1 MSNEA
6 AVTAADIARLAG
18 VGRAAVSNWR
28 RRYEDFPAPVG
39 GTPNSPLFTLAE
51 VERWLRDQGKLQA
64 SSPWERLWQ
73 LVEAHRGDQ
82 EPADILAAI
91 GRYLLR
97 QATDQGS
104 LQQGPGP
111 GQAAGS
117 SRHGDPG
124 SVHGG
129 SGQGVA
135 GGQGSVRPGGD
146 PGSLRPGVEQSVAGM
161 APGQGSGWPG
171 SDPGSSRHGADAG
184 QGSLRQGSDHE
195 VLPAALV
202 REVAAVAK
210 EHGALATAEALWERF
225 AQANARWMAV
235 TPLEAARLIAQLAD
249 VRAGVVLDPACGAG
263 SLLATVARQGAQCLG
278 QEIDPGLAGLAEVR
292 LALRGV
298 QVELTAADSL
308 LNDSF
313 RGRQVDTVVCDPP
326 VGERQWGH
334 EELLHDERWEY
345 GIPPRMES
353 ELAWVQHALAHVRP
367 GGLVA
372 ILMPPS
378 VASRR
383 SGRRIRAELLRR
395 GALRAVIALPG
406 PVHLWLLRRPG
417 PAAEHNLL
425 VIEATA
431 SEWDQATDLV
441 VGAWRTFDQAQVV
454 DARPGV
460 ARSIPA
466 LELLGEEVDLTPAR
480 NLPVS
485 AAPDTAEKLLA
496 GHRELSSRLAALV
509 PMLPTLDWTG
519 QPQQRRVLTTV
530 AELIKT
536 GALHLKQSDAPAGE
550 SPGETVPVLDLS
562 DVLADRPPTR
572 RMSRQ
577 LAGDAVRV
585 EPGDVVLP
593 TAGHRLVARV
603 INDAGAVLGRGLC
616 LLRPNRDVLDPWFLA
631 GFLTGSANSRQASTH
646 LSAAARLDVRRCE
659 IPRMPLAEQYRY
671 AAVFSALGTFSTA
684 LAQAGAVA
692 NQVVQATVD
701 GLVDGLVAP
710 PRHPR

>member
-1 MSNEA
+1 VSNEA

-51 VERWLRDQGKLQA
+51 VERWLGEQGKLQTA
-64 SSPWERLWQ
+64 SPWERLWQ

-82 EPADILAAI
+82 EPADVLAAI
-91 GRYLLR
+91 GGFLLR
-97 QATDQGS
+97 
-104 LQQGPGP
+104 
-111 GQAAGS
+111 
-117 SRHGDPG
+117 
-124 SVHGG
+124 
-129 SGQGVA
+129 
-135 GGQGSVRPGGD
+135 RPIDNTLPPALLTEVGA
-146 PGSLRPGVEQSVAGM
+146 LAEQ
-161 APGQGSGWPG
+161 
-171 SDPGSSRHGADAG
+171 
-184 QGSLRQGSDHE
+184 
-195 VLPAALV
+195 
-202 REVAAVAK
+202 
-210 EHGALATAEALWERF
+210 HGALATAEALWERF
-225 AQANARWMAV
+225 VQANARWMAV
-235 TPLEAARLIAQLAD
+235 TPPETARLVAELVD
-249 VRAGVVLDPACGAG
+249 LRDGDVVLDPACGAG
-263 SLLATVARQGAQCLG
+263 SLLTAIAARKPVPCLG
-278 QEIDPGLAGLAEVR
+278 QEIDPGLGALAEVR
-292 LALRGV
+292 LALRGIA
-298 QVELTAADSL
+298 VELHAADSL
-308 LNDSF
+308 LDDAY
-313 RGRQVDTVVCDPP
+313 RGRLADAVVCDPP

-353 ELAWVQHALAHVRP
+353 ELAWVQHALAHVKP

-378 VASRR
+378 AAARR

-406 PVHLWLLRRPG
+406 PVHLWLLRRPAQ
-417 PAAEHNLL
+417 AAEHNLL
-425 VIEATA
+425 VIESTA
-431 SEWDQATDLV
+431 AEWDQAAELV
-441 VGAWRTFDQAQVV
+441 ITAWRAFDAPQA
-454 DARPGV
+454 AAAERPGMV
-460 ARSIPA
+460 RSIPV

-485 AAPDTAEKLLA
+485 SAPDTAEKLLA

-519 QPQQRRVLTTV
+519 PRQQRRVMTTV
-530 AELIKT
+530 AELVKT
-536 GALHLKQSDAPAGE
+536 GALVLKQSDAPAGDAT
-550 SPGETVPVLDLS
+550 GETVPLLDLA

-593 TAGHRLVARV
+593 TAGHKLVARV

-631 GFLTGSANSRQASTH
+631 GFLAGSANSRQASTH

-659 IPRMPLAEQYRY
+659 IPRMPLQEQYRY

-684 LAQAGAVA
+684 LGRAGALA
-692 NQVVQATVD
+692 DHVVQATVD
-701 GLVDGLVAP
+701 GLVDGLVSP
-710 PRHPR
+710 PRPPR

>member
-1 MSNEA
+1 VSNEA

-28 RRYEDFPAPVG
+28 RRYEDFPTPVG

-51 VERWLRDQGKLQA
+51 VERWLSDQGKLQA
-64 SSPWERLWQ
+64 ASPWERLWQ
-73 LVEAHRGDQ
+73 LVEAHRGDT
-82 EPADILAAI
+82 EPADVLTAI
-91 GRYLLR
+91 GTFLLR
-97 QATDQGS
+97 
-104 LQQGPGP
+104 
-111 GQAAGS
+111 
-117 SRHGDPG
+117 
-124 SVHGG
+124 
-129 SGQGVA
+129 
-135 GGQGSVRPGGD
+135 RPA
-146 PGSLRPGVEQSVAGM
+146 QNAF
-161 APGQGSGWPG
+161 
-171 SDPGSSRHGADAG
+171 
-184 QGSLRQGSDHE
+184 
-195 VLPAALV
+195 LPAALV
-202 REVAAVAK
+202 PEVEALAA
-210 EHGALATAEALWERF
+210 EHGPLATAEALWERF
-225 AQANARWMAV
+225 VQANARWMAV
-235 TPLEAARLIAQLAD
+235 TPPETARLIAELVD
-249 VRAGVVLDPACGAG
+249 VPSGLVLDPACGAG
-263 SLLATVARQGAQCLG
+263 SLLAAVAGRGAMQCLG

-298 QVELTAADSL
+298 RVELHAADSL
-308 LNDSF
+308 LDDAY
-313 RGRQVDTVVCDPP
+313 RGRLADVVVCDPP

-353 ELAWVQHALAHVRP
+353 ELAWVQHALAHVKP
-367 GGLVA
+367 GSLVA

-417 PAAEHNLL
+417 QPAEHNLL
-425 VIEATA
+425 VIESTA
-431 SEWDQATDLV
+431 SEWDQAADLV
-441 VGAWRTFDQAQVV
+441 VTSWRTFDAPHGVV
-454 DARPGV
+454 EERPGMC
-460 ARSIPA
+460 RSIPV

-485 AAPDTAEKLLA
+485 SAPDTAEKLLA
-496 GHRELSSRLAALV
+496 GHRELSARLAALG
-509 PMLPTLDWTG
+509 PILPALDWTG
-519 QPQQRRVLTTV
+519 PAQQRRVMMTV

-536 GALHLKQSDAPAGE
+536 GALVLRQSDVP
-550 SPGETVPVLDLS
+550 PGDATGDTLPVLDLS

-572 RMSRQ
+572 RMARQ
-577 LAGDAVRV
+577 LAGSSVRV

-593 TAGHRLVARV
+593 TAGHKLVARV

-646 LSAAARLDVRRCE
+646 LSTAARLDVRRCE
-659 IPRMPLAEQYRY
+659 IPRMPLPEQYRY

-684 LAQAGAVA
+684 LGRAGALA
-692 NQVVQATVD
+692 EQVVQATVD

-710 PRHPR
+710 PRPAR

>member
-1 MSNEA
+1 VSNEA

-51 VERWLRDQGKLQA
+51 VERWLGEQGKLQTA
-64 SSPWERLWQ
+64 SPWERLWQ

-82 EPADILAAI
+82 EPADVLAAI
-91 GRYLLR
+91 GGFLLR
-97 QATDQGS
+97 
-104 LQQGPGP
+104 
-111 GQAAGS
+111 
-117 SRHGDPG
+117 
-124 SVHGG
+124 
-129 SGQGVA
+129 
-135 GGQGSVRPGGD
+135 RPIDNTLPPALLTEVGA
-146 PGSLRPGVEQSVAGM
+146 LAEQ
-161 APGQGSGWPG
+161 
-171 SDPGSSRHGADAG
+171 
-184 QGSLRQGSDHE
+184 
-195 VLPAALV
+195 
-202 REVAAVAK
+202 
-210 EHGALATAEALWERF
+210 HGALATAEALWERF
-225 AQANARWMAV
+225 VQANARWMAA
-235 TPLEAARLIAQLAD
+235 TPPETARLVAELVD
-249 VRAGVVLDPACGAG
+249 LRDGDVVLDPACGAG
-263 SLLATVARQGAQCLG
+263 SLLTAIAARKPVPCLG
-278 QEIDPGLAGLAEVR
+278 QEIDPGLGALAEVR
-292 LALRGV
+292 LALRGIA
-298 QVELTAADSL
+298 VELHAADSL
-308 LNDSF
+308 LDDAY
-313 RGRQVDTVVCDPP
+313 RGRLADAVVCDPP

-353 ELAWVQHALAHVRP
+353 ELAWVQHALAHVKP

-378 VASRR
+378 AAARR

-395 GALRAVIALPG
+395 GALRAVFALPG
-406 PVHLWLLRRPG
+406 PVHLWLLRRPAQ
-417 PAAEHNLL
+417 AAEHNLL
-425 VIEATA
+425 VIESTA
-431 SEWDQATDLV
+431 AEWDQAAELV
-441 VGAWRTFDQAQVV
+441 ITAWRAFDAPQA
-454 DARPGV
+454 AAAERPGMV
-460 ARSIPA
+460 RSIPV

-485 AAPDTAEKLLA
+485 SAPDTAEKLLA

-519 QPQQRRVLTTV
+519 PRQQRRVMTTV
-530 AELIKT
+530 AELVKT
-536 GALHLKQSDAPAGE
+536 GALVLKQSDAPAGDAT
-550 SPGETVPVLDLS
+550 GETVPLLDLA

-593 TAGHRLVARV
+593 TAGHKLVARV

-631 GFLTGSANSRQASTH
+631 GFLAGSANSRQASTH

-659 IPRMPLAEQYRY
+659 IPRMPLQEQYRY

-684 LAQAGAVA
+684 LGRAGALA
-692 NQVVQATVD
+692 DHVVQATVD
-701 GLVDGLVAP
+701 GLVDGLVSP
-710 PRHPR
+710 PRPPR

>member
-1 MSNEA
+1 VNTEEGGSVSNEA

-51 VERWLRDQGKLQA
+51 VERWLTDQGKLQA
-64 SSPWERLWQ
+64 ASPWERLWQ

-82 EPADILAAI
+82 EPADVLAVI
-91 GRYLLR
+91 GGYLLR
-97 QATDQGS
+97 PDAE
-104 LQQGPGP
+104 
-111 GQAAGS
+111 
-117 SRHGDPG
+117 HG
-124 SVHGG
+124 
-129 SGQGVA
+129 
-135 GGQGSVRPGGD
+135 
-146 PGSLRPGVEQSVAGM
+146 LI
-161 APGQGSGWPG
+161 AP
-171 SDPGSSRHGADAG
+171 
-184 QGSLRQGSDHE
+184 
-195 VLPAALV
+195 ALL
-202 REVAAVAK
+202 REVAAVAG

-235 TPLEAARLIAQLAD
+235 TPPETARLVAELAD
-249 VRAGVVLDPACGAG
+249 LRSGVVLDPACGAG
-263 SLLATVARQGAQCLG
+263 SLLAAVAGRGAHCLG

-298 QVELTAADSL
+298 PVELTAADSL
-308 LNDSF
+308 LNDGF
-313 RGRQVDTVVCDPP
+313 RGRLVDAVVCDPP

-334 EELLHDERWEY
+334 EDLLHDERWEY

-372 ILMPPS
+372 IVMPPS

-406 PVHLWLLRRPG
+406 PVHLWLLRKPG
-417 PAAEHNLL
+417 KAAEHNLL
-425 VIEATA
+425 VIETTA
-431 SEWDQATDLV
+431 AEWDQAIALV
-441 VGAWRTFDQAQVV
+441 VPAWRNFDTPQGMVEE
-454 DARPGV
+454 RPGIC
-460 ARSIPA
+460 RSIPA

-485 AAPDTAEKLLA
+485 SAPDTAEKLLA
-496 GHRELSSRLAALV
+496 GHRELSARLAALG
-509 PMLPTLDWTG
+509 PMLPALDWTG
-519 QPQQRRVLTTV
+519 PARQRRVFTTV

-536 GALHLKQSDAPAGE
+536 GALVLFQSDAPAGDA
-550 SPGETVPVLDLS
+550 PGDTVPVLDLS

-577 LAGDAVRV
+577 LAADTVRV
-585 EPGDVVLP
+585 QPGDVVLP

-603 INDAGAVLGRGLC
+603 ISDAGAVLGRGLC

-659 IPRMPLAEQYRY
+659 IPRMPLAEQYQY
-671 AAVFSALGTFSTA
+671 AAVFSTLGTFSTA
-684 LAQAGAVA
+684 LGRAGALA

>member
-1 MSNEA
+1 VSNEA

-51 VERWLRDQGKLQA
+51 VERWLGEQGKLQTA
-64 SSPWERLWQ
+64 SPWERLWQ

-82 EPADILAAI
+82 EPADVLAAI
-91 GRYLLR
+91 GGFLLR
-97 QATDQGS
+97 
-104 LQQGPGP
+104 
-111 GQAAGS
+111 
-117 SRHGDPG
+117 
-124 SVHGG
+124 
-129 SGQGVA
+129 
-135 GGQGSVRPGGD
+135 RPIDNTLPPALLTEVGA
-146 PGSLRPGVEQSVAGM
+146 LAEQ
-161 APGQGSGWPG
+161 
-171 SDPGSSRHGADAG
+171 
-184 QGSLRQGSDHE
+184 
-195 VLPAALV
+195 
-202 REVAAVAK
+202 
-210 EHGALATAEALWERF
+210 HGALATAEALWERF
-225 AQANARWMAV
+225 VQANARWMAV
-235 TPLEAARLIAQLAD
+235 TPPETARLVAELVD
-249 VRAGVVLDPACGAG
+249 LRDGDVVLDPACGAG
-263 SLLATVARQGAQCLG
+263 SLLTAIAARKPVPCLG
-278 QEIDPGLAGLAEVR
+278 QEIDPGLGALAEVR
-292 LALRGV
+292 LALRGIA
-298 QVELTAADSL
+298 VELHAADSL
-308 LNDSF
+308 LDDAY
-313 RGRQVDTVVCDPP
+313 RGRLADAVVCDPP

-353 ELAWVQHALAHVRP
+353 ELAWVQHALAHVKP

-378 VASRR
+378 AAARR

-406 PVHLWLLRRPG
+406 PVHLWLLRRPAQ
-417 PAAEHNLL
+417 AAEHNLL
-425 VIEATA
+425 VIESTA
-431 SEWDQATDLV
+431 AEWDQAAELV
-441 VGAWRTFDQAQVV
+441 ITAWRAFDAPQA
-454 DARPGV
+454 AAAERPGMV
-460 ARSIPA
+460 RSIPV

-485 AAPDTAEKLLA
+485 SAPDTAEKLLA

-519 QPQQRRVLTTV
+519 PRQQRRVMTTI
-530 AELIKT
+530 AELVKT
-536 GALHLKQSDAPAGE
+536 GALVLKQSDAPPGDAT
-550 SPGETVPVLDLS
+550 GETVPLLDLA

-593 TAGHRLVARV
+593 TAGHKLVARV

-631 GFLTGSANSRQASTH
+631 GFLAGSANSRQASTH

-659 IPRMPLAEQYRY
+659 IPRMPLQEQYRY

-684 LAQAGAVA
+684 LGRAGALA
-692 NQVVQATVD
+692 DHVVQATVD
-701 GLVDGLVAP
+701 GLVDGLVSP
-710 PRHPR
+710 PRPPR

>member
-1 MSNEA
+1 VSNEA

-51 VERWLRDQGKLQA
+51 VERWLGEQGKLQTA
-64 SSPWERLWQ
+64 SPWERLWQ

-82 EPADILAAI
+82 EPADVLAAI
-91 GRYLLR
+91 GGFLLR
-97 QATDQGS
+97 
-104 LQQGPGP
+104 
-111 GQAAGS
+111 
-117 SRHGDPG
+117 
-124 SVHGG
+124 
-129 SGQGVA
+129 
-135 GGQGSVRPGGD
+135 RPIDNTLPPALLTEVGA
-146 PGSLRPGVEQSVAGM
+146 LAEQ
-161 APGQGSGWPG
+161 
-171 SDPGSSRHGADAG
+171 
-184 QGSLRQGSDHE
+184 
-195 VLPAALV
+195 
-202 REVAAVAK
+202 
-210 EHGALATAEALWERF
+210 HGALATAEALWERF
-225 AQANARWMAV
+225 VQANARWMAV
-235 TPLEAARLIAQLAD
+235 TPPETARLVAELVD
-249 VRAGVVLDPACGAG
+249 LRDGDVVLDPACGAG
-263 SLLATVARQGAQCLG
+263 SLLTAIAARKPVPCLG
-278 QEIDPGLAGLAEVR
+278 QEIDPGLGALAEVR
-292 LALRGV
+292 LALRGIA
-298 QVELTAADSL
+298 VELHAADSL
-308 LNDSF
+308 LDDAY
-313 RGRQVDTVVCDPP
+313 RGRLADAVVCDPP

-353 ELAWVQHALAHVRP
+353 ELAWVQHALAHVKP

-378 VASRR
+378 AAARR

-406 PVHLWLLRRPG
+406 PVHLWLLRRPAQ
-417 PAAEHNLL
+417 AAEHNLL
-425 VIEATA
+425 VIESTA
-431 SEWDQATDLV
+431 AEWDQAAELV
-441 VGAWRTFDQAQVV
+441 ITAWRAFDAPQA
-454 DARPGV
+454 AAAERPGMV
-460 ARSIPA
+460 RSIPV

-485 AAPDTAEKLLA
+485 SAPDTAEKLLA

-519 QPQQRRVLTTV
+519 PRQQRRVMTTI
-530 AELIKT
+530 AELVKT
-536 GALHLKQSDAPAGE
+536 GALVLKQSDAPAGDAT
-550 SPGETVPVLDLS
+550 GETVPLLDLA

-593 TAGHRLVARV
+593 TAGHKLVARV

-631 GFLTGSANSRQASTH
+631 GFLAGSANSRQASTH

-659 IPRMPLAEQYRY
+659 IPRMPLQEQYRY

-684 LAQAGAVA
+684 LGRAGALA
-692 NQVVQATVD
+692 DHVVQATVD
-701 GLVDGLVAP
+701 GLVDGLVSP
-710 PRHPR
+710 PRPPR